1 MHDVKYNED
10 KLTIQFRTGRL
21 GYFGIASSRYS
32 NLPYQTWEL
41 KPDSKSLDCVT
52 FSITAAVISIEVT
65 ISVNGITLNNM
76 QGGSL
81 EPIES
86 IIGVTLSL
94 QKLIKFM
101 RSVAGDIFPEN
112 DAFCYTEGSCE
123 KNGPMEAHLY
133 HCMANLALTHNF
145 AWSRWNLLS
154 GSRTAVLLMREIMEN
169 RKPVCIFINYGKLN

>member
-1 MHDVKYNED
+1 MHKSLHQLLASLHDVHWSTFSLFRKEDGKLIGQWSTRDVHDVKYNED

-41 KPDSKSLDCVT
+41 KPDSKAPDCVT

-65 ISVNGITLNNM
+65 LGVDGVRLNNM

-86 IIGVTLSL
+86 IIGVTQSL
-94 QKLIKFM
+94 QKLIK
-101 RSVAGDIFPEN
+101 V
-112 DAFCYTEGSCE
+112 CLGS
-123 KNGPMEAHLY
+123 N
-133 HCMANLALTHNF
+133 
-145 AWSRWNLLS
+145 
-154 GSRTAVLLMREIMEN
+154 
-169 RKPVCIFINYGKLN
+169 

>member
-1 MHDVKYNED
+1 MK
-10 KLTIQFRTGRL
+10 T
-21 GYFGIASSRYS
+21 
-32 NLPYQTWEL
+32 P
-41 KPDSKSLDCVT
+41 DCVT

-65 ISVNGITLNNM
+65 ISVNGIKLNNM

-94 QKLIKFM
+94 QKLIKVCIKFLNEKKKVKSLFSQFM
-101 RSVAGDIFPEN
+101 RTVAADIFPEN

-145 AWSRWNLLS
+145 SWSRWNLLS

-169 RKPVCIFINYGKLN
+169 RKAVC

>member
-1 MHDVKYNED
+1 M
-10 KLTIQFRTGRL
+10 
-21 GYFGIASSRYS
+21 
-32 NLPYQTWEL
+32 PYQTWEL
-41 KPDSKSLDCVT
+41 KPDSKLSDCVT

-65 ISVNGITLNNM
+65 ISVNGIKLNNM

-86 IIGVTLSL
+86 IIGVTLTL

-101 RSVAGDIFPEN
+101 RTVAADIFPEN

-123 KNGPMEAHLY
+123 KNGAMEAHLY

-145 AWSRWNLLS
+145 SWSRWNLLS

-169 RKPVCIFINYGKLN
+169 RKAVC